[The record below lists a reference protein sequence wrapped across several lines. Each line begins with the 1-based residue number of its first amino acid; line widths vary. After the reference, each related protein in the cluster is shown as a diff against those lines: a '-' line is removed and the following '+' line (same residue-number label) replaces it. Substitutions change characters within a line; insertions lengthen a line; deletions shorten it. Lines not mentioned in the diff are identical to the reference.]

1 MTYHFPVIITQN
13 KDGMYV
19 AHVPALRG
27 CHTQA
32 KSLPVLH
39 KRLQE
44 AMELCLEVEQGKR
57 HPIPQDKF
65 IAVQQI
71 EVNL

>member
-1 MTYHFPVIITQN
+1 MTYHFPVIITQGQDN
-13 KDGMYV
+13 IYV
-19 AHVPALRG
+19 AHVHGLRG

-44 AMELCLEVEQGKR
+44 AMELCIEVEQSK
-57 HPIPQDKF
+57 
-65 IAVQQI
+65 
-71 EVNL
+71 